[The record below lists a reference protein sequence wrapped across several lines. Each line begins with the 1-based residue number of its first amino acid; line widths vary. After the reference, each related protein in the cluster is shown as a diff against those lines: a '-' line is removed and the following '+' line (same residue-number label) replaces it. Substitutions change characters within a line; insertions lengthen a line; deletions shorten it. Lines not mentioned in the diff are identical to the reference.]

1 MKNTLML
8 KVIVV
13 LIVNSILL
21 ILLCRGY
28 IQHDRFQSI
37 VMNNIPIRVKV
48 LSISFH
54 AKSSTTADIFYKGE
68 LYKNI
73 DVPKNKI
80 SEGLNDGDF
89 FFDSTNN
96 TIFYKDDGRHA
107 VRVILLLFI
116 MSLLLWFIPSKE
128 FSLSYSPNL

>member
-8 KVIVV
+8 KVRVIF
-13 LIVNSILL
+13 IINSILL
-21 ILLCRGY
+21 ILLFRGY
-28 IQHDRFQSI
+28 IQHDRFQCI
-37 VMNNIPIRVKV
+37 IRNNTPIRVKV

-73 DVPKNKI
+73 DVSRNKI
-80 SEGLNDGDF
+80 SEGLNDCDF
-89 FFDSTNN
+89 FYDSANN

-107 VRVILLLFI
+107 LIVIRILFI

-128 FSLSYSPNL
+128 FSLS

>member
-1 MKNTLML
+1 ML